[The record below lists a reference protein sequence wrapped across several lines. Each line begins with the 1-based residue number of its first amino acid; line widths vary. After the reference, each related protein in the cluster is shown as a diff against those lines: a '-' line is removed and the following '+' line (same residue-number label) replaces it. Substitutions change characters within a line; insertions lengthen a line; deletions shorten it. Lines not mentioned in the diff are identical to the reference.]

1 MMLIKREG
9 TGLVGDASPPT
20 GNVNNHERVIYPLRT
35 TWNANGNA
43 RQASSYSCR

>member
-20 GNVNNHERVIYPLRT
+20 GNVNYHERVVYPLRT
-35 TWNANGNA
+35 TWNANA